1 MKVKVSVEYKDCGK
15 NITISGEK
23 EDIVKCISDVIDD
36 NVTRII
42 IKKEPTHKVPEEK
55 LRG

>member
-42 IKKEPTHKVPEEK
+42 IKKEPTHKVPEENT
-55 LRG
+55 